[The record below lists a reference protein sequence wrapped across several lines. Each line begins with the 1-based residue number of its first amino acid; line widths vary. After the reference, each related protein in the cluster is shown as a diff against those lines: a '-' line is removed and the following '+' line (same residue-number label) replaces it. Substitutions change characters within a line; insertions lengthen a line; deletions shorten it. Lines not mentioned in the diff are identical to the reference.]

1 VSEILILNSD
11 LLNFSIKLLLSLQV
25 FFNRKKD
32 KFVELVKAGEKS
44 WKDPHK
50 KDLLRGMLMTA
61 CDISAIFKPWET
73 QKKIAELVASEF
85 FQQGDLEKEKLN
97 EMPIAMMDRER
108 IDELPIM

>member
-1 VSEILILNSD
+1 MRTIT
-11 LLNFSIKLLLSLQV
+11 KPLSLL
-25 FFNRKKD
+25 NRKKD
-32 KFVELVKAGEKS
+32 KFVELVRAGEKS
-44 WKDPHK
+44 WSEPYK
-50 KDLLRGMLMTA
+50 KDLVRGMMMTA

-108 IDELPIM
+108 KDELPIM

>member
-1 VSEILILNSD
+1 MSEILILNSD

>member
-1 VSEILILNSD
+1 MSTITKSSS
-11 LLNFSIKLLLSLQV
+11 FS
-25 FFNRKKD
+25 NRKKD
-32 KFVELVKAGEKS
+32 KFVELVKSGEKS
-44 WKDPHK
+44 WKEPHK

-85 FQQGDLEKEKLN
+85 FQQGDLEKEKLH

>member
-1 VSEILILNSD
+1 
-11 LLNFSIKLLLSLQV
+11 
-25 FFNRKKD
+25 
-32 KFVELVKAGEKS
+32 LVKAGEKS
-44 WKDPHK
+44 WKEPYK

-85 FQQGDLEKEKLN
+85 FQQGDLEKEKLH

>member
-44 WKDPHK
+44 WKDPDK